1 MSSANRPR
9 FLFAAVFITAIL
21 ANSVFA
27 DAFDFSYN
35 FANQPVT
42 VTGTLTGTQNG
53 NFVTDVNVT
62 SLIINGYS
70 VSGTIYTSQYA
81 QGLGWINSGQP
92 IVSFDGSFNNFG
104 FITSD
109 VTIGDYNNNDGFYM
123 ITFNGVHE
131 ADAYHFGGGSNV
143 LVTDAPSLNANW
155 SLTKSSLPQS
165 TSSVPDSGA
174 TLAMVGGLFL
184 TLAAF
189 RRRIAA

>member
-1 MSSANRPR
+1 MSSANRP
-9 FLFAAVFITAIL
+9 FSFFATIFIAAIL

-35 FANQPVT
+35 FAQQPVT

-53 NFVTDVNVT
+53 NFVTDVTVT

-70 VSGTIYTSQYA
+70 VPGTIFTSQYA

-92 IVSFDGSFNNFG
+92 IVSFASSLNNFG

-109 VTIGDYNNNDGFYM
+109 VTIGDFSNNDGFYM
-123 ITFNGVHE
+123 ITLNGVHE
-131 ADAYHFGGGSNV
+131 ADAYHSGVGLGVFAFDV
-143 LVTDAPSLNANW
+143 PSIETNW
-155 SLTKSSLPQS
+155 SLTKSSSPQS
-165 TSSVPDSGA
+165 ISSVPESSA
-174 TLAMVGGLFL
+174 TIAMVGFFSL